1 MQPKCIGLLIYW
13 MQHMNNGWSVF
24 ASLLEFA
31 VQCKKAAYLK
41 KDSVSFDKKVS
52 MKDYFNVQY
61 NHTIRF
67 ILWRGF
73 IWKCNR
79 LLQTYRKGKLDAKIA
94 CPFSGRNI
102 KAKLGVLTIQFED
115 WLFVCFALGWQFKWD
130 AFTMLSM
137 HFAVFFKGSRAAVAS
152 NAQKTRD
159 HNVGINSTY
168 CLLALSTCCC
178 LLAANDRHQW

>member
-1 MQPKCIGLLIYW
+1 MGGAFLPP
-13 MQHMNNGWSVF
+13 
-24 ASLLEFA
+24 
-31 VQCKKAAYLK
+31 YLK
-41 KDSVSFDKKVS
+41 SQCNAKRRLILKRIVFLLTKKVS

-159 HNVGINSTY
+159 HKVGIKSTY